1 MQTNDRTY
9 TPQEFFA
16 HVGRLEDQAA
26 IALISKEM
34 LGHSQWGLWAVALD
48 DDDRSLLGQ
57 FEALLSNYQET
68 TRAQWATLKESCL
81 LLLGS
86 HVASSIDHLIS
97 AMRTPAIAESAI
109 RSAGFALISANEA
122 KAKKSSQAFMRS
134 ILGRAVEAG

>member
-1 MQTNDRTY
+1 MQTQDRTH

-16 HVGRLEDQAA
+16 HVGHLEDQAA

-34 LGHSQWGLWAVALD
+34 LSHSQWGLWAVALD

-68 TRAQWATLKESCL
+68 TRSQWAALKESCL
-81 LLLGS
+81 MLLGS

-109 RSAGFALISANEA
+109 RSAGFALIAANEA
-122 KAKKSSQAFMRS
+122 KAKKSSQQFMRS
-134 ILGRAVEAG
+134 ILGRAVRAD